1 MMRTLLLLAAAANAF
16 TTKQN
21 SLPSARRTAS
31 TVAPKMLD
39 AATIQGGAAAFGGLA
54 VGVFSVWFS
63 EQQITRGEERG
74 SDAVS
79 DFTKAKM
86 SAMFMEVAIACL
98 AAASVADAK
107 FFGIP
112 TFFDLPATKDH
123 ARKAYTKPH
132 SFKSTPEHSAAVA

>member
-1 MMRTLLLLAAAANAF
+1 MRTLLLLAAAANAF

-86 SAMFMEVAIACL
+86 SAMFMEDEVVPDASLDDTVRRMEAAIA
-98 AAASVADAK
+98 AAKGEEV
-107 FFGIP
+107 P
-112 TFFDLPATKDH
+112 VEEEPREVEVKDDGW
-123 ARKAYTKPH
+123 
-132 SFKSTPEHSAAVA
+132 